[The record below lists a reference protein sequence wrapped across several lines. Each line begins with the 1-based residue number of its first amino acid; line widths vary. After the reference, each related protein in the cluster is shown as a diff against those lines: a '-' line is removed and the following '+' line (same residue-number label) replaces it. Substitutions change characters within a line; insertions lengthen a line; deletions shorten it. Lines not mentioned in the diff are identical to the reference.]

1 MSHHSPLPR
10 FVLSRLFALALI
22 VSASHAPP
30 LRAQAP
36 QPLAGTQP
44 LFTQG
49 DLSAQ
54 MVAGIDRFL
63 LRETENSIAARAKF
77 WQRDF
82 TSPAAYEKS
91 IAANRTRFR
100 KAIGVVDARVPVTAL
115 EYVSST
121 STGAKAA
128 ETDAYTAYAVRWPV
142 FEGVHGEGLFVQPKG
157 APTARVVVIPDAD
170 QTPEQLLGLAPGLA
184 PAAQLAR
191 RLAEQGCQI
200 IIPTLVD
207 RHDTHSG
214 NALVGRFTNQPH
226 REWIYRQAYEMGR
239 HVIGYEVQKIL
250 AAMDWFTSLNEALG
264 DGAPKPR
271 LGVAG
276 YAEGGLLALY
286 AAAVDSRIN
295 AALVSGYFDSR
306 QKLWQEPIY
315 RNVFALLH
323 EFGDAEIASLIAP
336 RTLVVEYSATPK
348 ITGPPAP
355 HDGRGGAAP
364 GIWDTPD
371 FISVELEINRAR
383 TLLGETNA
391 FAQAIHFN
399 FGNEGTV
406 TGPGSAPALQAL
418 LTGLGKPT
426 RLTDSPATIPTE
438 LRASV
443 DIAARQHRQ
452 IRELEDFTQTLL
464 RRSEK
469 IRADQFWN
477 KVRPT
482 PTNDWVAARRPFQAD
497 LWSEVIGRLP
507 SATQP
512 ANPRTRQIY
521 DTPKYTGYEVVLD
534 VWPEVFAWGYLLV
547 PKDLKP
553 GERRPVVVCQHG
565 LEGVPEDTV
574 TEDPQSS
581 GFRYYSAFAARLAE
595 RGFVTFAPHNPY
607 RGKDNFR
614 TLQRKANPLKKTL
627 FSVILG
633 QHDRILDWL
642 GEQPFVDSARIGF
655 YGLSYGGKS
664 AMRIPALL
672 DRYALSICSADF
684 NEWITKNVTV
694 EARYSYMF
702 TGEYEMPEFNLG
714 HTYNYAEMAM
724 LIAPRPFMVERGHHD
739 GVAPDEWVAY
749 EFSKVKRHYT
759 FLGVPERATI
769 EYFNGPHSIHG
780 VGTYDFLHQHLTGP
794 KAP

>member
-1 MSHHSPLPR
+1 MLHPAPVTVR
-10 FVLSRLFALALI
+10 RALACFAVVATLGFL
-22 VSASHAPP
+22 PP
-30 LRAQAP
+30 LAAQDP
-36 QPLAGTQP
+36 KPLAGTQP
-44 LFTQG
+44 LFLQG

-54 MVAGIDRFL
+54 MVTGIDRFL
-63 LRETENSIAARAKF
+63 TRELEQSTARRAKL
-77 WQRDF
+77 WQRDL
-82 TSPAAYEKS
+82 TTPEAYEKS
-91 IAANRTRFR
+91 IAANRTRLR
-100 KAIGVVDARVPVTAL
+100 KYLGVVDARLPVTAL

-121 STGAKAA
+121 ATPARAA
-128 ETDAYTAYAVRWPV
+128 ESDLYTVYAVRWPV
-142 FEGVHGEGLFVQPKG
+142 FEGVFGEGLFVQPKR
-157 APTARVVVIPDAD
+157 APVARVVAIPDAD
-170 QTPEQLLGLAPGLA
+170 QTPEMLLGLAPGLP
-184 PAAQLAR
+184 PAAQYAR

-200 IIPTLVD
+200 LIPTLID
-207 RHDTHSG
+207 RQDTHSG

-239 HVIGYEVQKIL
+239 HIIGYEIQKIL
-250 AAMDWFTSLNEALG
+250 AAVDWFASLNESLG
-264 DGAPKPR
+264 ADAAKPR
-271 LGVAG
+271 IGVAG
-276 YAEGGLLALY
+276 FAEGGLLALY
-286 AAAVDSRIN
+286 SAALDTRIQ
-295 AALVSGYFDSR
+295 ATLVSGYFESR
-306 QKLWQEPIY
+306 QRVWQEPIY

-323 EFGDAEIASLIAP
+323 EFGDAEIASLVAP
-336 RTLVVEYSATPK
+336 RTLVIEYSATPK
-348 ITGPPAP
+348 ITGPPP
-355 HDGRGGAAP
+355 VRDGRAGAAP
-364 GIWDTPD
+364 GVWETPD
-371 FISVELEINRAR
+371 FISTELEVQRAR
-383 TLLGETNA
+383 TLLGEPNA
-391 FAQAIHFN
+391 FARAIKFFH
-399 FGNEGTV
+399 GNEGTPI
-406 TGPGSAPALQAL
+406 GPGSVPALEGL
-418 LTGLGKPT
+418 LTGLGWPA
-426 RLTDSPATIPTE
+426 RINEPPATLPAE
-438 LRASV
+438 LRDRV
-443 DIAARQHRQ
+443 DIAARQRRQ
-452 IRELEDFTQTLL
+452 IQELETLTQTLL

-469 IRADQFWN
+469 IRADQFWH

-482 PTNDWVAARRPFQAD
+482 PTNDWTAARRPFQED

-507 SATQP
+507 APDQP
-512 ANPRTRQIY
+512 ANPRTRFLY
-521 DTPKYTGYEVVLD
+521 DRPKWTAHEVTLD
-534 VWPEVFAWGYLLV
+534 VWPEVFAWGYLLL

-574 TEDPQSS
+574 TDDPKSN

-595 RGFVTFAPHNPY
+595 RGFITFAPHNPY

-614 TLQRKANPLKKTL
+614 VLQRKANPLKLSL

-633 QHDRILDWL
+633 QHERILDWL
-642 GEQPFVDSARIGF
+642 SAQPFVDPARIGF

-664 AMRIPALL
+664 AMRLPALL

-759 FLGVPERATI
+759 FLGLPTLATI

-780 VGTYDFLHQHLTGP
+780 VSTYDFLHEHLRWP
-794 KAP
+794 KP